1 MESDRF
7 DKESIGD
14 PRLWRLYLRLGEKRL
29 DAMLYNVATDN
40 TLIHRVFPLDNPDGR
55 LKALEDVI
63 YDNPILLGDFQS
75 VDIIV
80 ESMTF
85 TIIPAEITDPGLQR
99 AIFDSQLP
107 GNLDCEMILSHIGE
121 QNAVI
126 AAGIDS
132 ETARFLRRTFN
143 NPPLHHHLAPLC
155 HYFYDKS
162 RIGNAGKMYAHL
174 REGYLDLLL
183 FGRDTLRLAN
193 TYATRDTMDA
203 VYYIIAARQQLGLNP
218 DSDELLLAGDH
229 NLREAVTPVLR
240 EYLAYVMPAIFP
252 STMYRAGKEA
262 LKAPFDLIVM
272 PLCV

>member
-1 MESDRF
+1 MEPDRF

-14 PRLWRLYLRLGEKRL
+14 PGLWRLYLRLGEKRL

-40 TLIHRVFPLDNPDGR
+40 SLIHRAFPLDNPDGR
-55 LKALEDVI
+55 LKALEDVV
-63 YDNPILLGDFQS
+63 YDHPLLLGDFQS

-80 ESMTF
+80 ESMAF
-85 TIIPAEITDPGLQR
+85 TIIPAEITDRELLR
-99 AIFDSQLP
+99 AIFDAQLP
-107 GNLDCEMILSHIGE
+107 GNLDSEMILSPIGG

-143 NPPLHHHLAPLC
+143 NPPMHHHLAPLC
-155 HYFYDKS
+155 RYFHDKS

-174 REGYLDLLL
+174 REGYLDLLS

-193 TYATRDTMDA
+193 TYAVRDPMDA

-218 DSDELLLAGDH
+218 DSDELLLAGDAA
-229 NLREAVTPVLR
+229 LREAVTPVLR

-252 STMYRAGKEA
+252 SAMYRAGKEA